1 MSKSNWLMLAASQDK
16 SYVAQTVVPD
26 DTLLYR
32 ALTKW
37 LVRGSAS
44 KMLSSFWSIVEQ
56 YDNELE
62 KALLDQFLTQADKP
76 VDDPQITT
84 VKSSHYEIDIT
95 VESKNSGSIYK
106 TCRITFVLFVRL
118 NSVKTKFR
126 TEEVT
131 IDLTL
136 VKNNGEMEQII
147 VNTAQ
152 KTPAPLLRGS
162 RRVSKRSSKTPTPSI
177 KC

>member
-1 MSKSNWLMLAASQDK
+1 MSTSNWLLLAATQEN
-16 SYVAQTVVPD
+16 SYIGQTVVPD

-37 LVRGSAS
+37 LIRGSAS
-44 KMLSSFWSIVEQ
+44 KMLSSFWEYIDQ

-62 KALLDQFLTQADKP
+62 NALLDQFLTQAEKQ
-76 VDDPQITT
+76 VQDPQITNVRT
-84 VKSSHYEIDIT
+84 RDYSVDMT
-95 VESKNSGSIYK
+95 VESKSSGSMYK
-106 TCRITFVLFVRL
+106 TCHLTFVLFVYFHSL
-118 NSVKTKFR
+118 KTKVR
-126 TEEVT
+126 VEEIT

-136 VKNNGEMEQII
+136 IKNDGQMEKII
-147 VNTAQ
+147 VNTTQ
-152 KTPAPLLRGS
+152 KTPAPLLKAS